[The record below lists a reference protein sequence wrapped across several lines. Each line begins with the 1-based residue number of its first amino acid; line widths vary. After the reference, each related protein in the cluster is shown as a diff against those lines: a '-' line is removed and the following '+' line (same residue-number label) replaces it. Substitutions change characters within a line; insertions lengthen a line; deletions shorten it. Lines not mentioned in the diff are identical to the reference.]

1 MNILSSLIFIDH
13 QIATG
18 VINLR
23 SDFMDH
29 FFFLITRLGSWPII
43 TGLFFVTA
51 CLFWIYKKK
60 QLILPFLIVIA
71 GAGIMTI
78 IIKALVDRSRPG
90 ANLALYIEKLSSFPS
105 AHAALILAF
114 IGFLAYCFWRFD
126 FLLKTKII
134 LSVVFGPLILLVGFS
149 RIYLG
154 VHFTSDI
161 IAGYLTGLMWVLIG
175 MYISRR
181 RFS

>member
-13 QIATG
+13 QIAVG

-43 TGLFFVTA
+43 TGLFIITA
-51 CLFWIYKKK
+51 CLFWLYKRK

-90 ANLALYIEKLSSFPS
+90 SNLALYIEKLSSFPS
-105 AHAALILAF
+105 AHAALSLAF
-114 IGFLAYCFWRFD
+114 FSFLIYCFWRFN
-126 FLLKTKII
+126 LSLKTKII
-134 LSVVFGPLILLVGFS
+134 SSVILGLTVLLVGFS

-161 IAGYLTGLMWVLIG
+161 IAGYLIGLMWVLIG
-175 MYISRR
+175 MYISRKD
-181 RFS
+181 F